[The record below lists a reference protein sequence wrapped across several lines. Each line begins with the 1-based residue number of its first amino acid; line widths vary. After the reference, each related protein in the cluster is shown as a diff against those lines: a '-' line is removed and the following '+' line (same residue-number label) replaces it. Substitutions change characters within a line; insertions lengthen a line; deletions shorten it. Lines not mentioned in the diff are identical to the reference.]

1 MRYRHVPVMVKEI
14 IHYLDCSPGKTYVD
28 GTLGGG
34 GHAQAILRAIAPDGF
49 LIGIDRDPDAVACA
63 RESLRKFGPNVQIF
77 HNNFTHLPQILS
89 WSSTKGVDGILIDL
103 GLSLHQLEGS
113 GRGFSFMRDE
123 PLDMR
128 MNPQEGK
135 TAEAIV
141 NELSEKELSDL
152 MTCYGEE
159 RWARRIAKRIVQT
172 RRRERIRST
181 LQLADIVKAA
191 IPARYRPR
199 RINPATR
206 TFQALRIAV
215 NEELDGLK
223 IFLEHAVDCL
233 NPKGR
238 LCVLS
243 FHSLEDRIVKGHFKA
258 LARGCEC
265 PADIPVCVCGKR
277 PRVRI
282 LTKRPVRP
290 EAVEVTA
297 NPMARSARLRAV
309 ERLGG
314 DSS

>member
-1 MRYRHVPVMVKEI
+1 MRYRHIPVMVKEV

-63 RESLRKFGPNVQIF
+63 RESLRKFRPNVQIF

-89 WSSTKGVDGILIDL
+89 RASTKRVDGILIDL

-135 TAEAIV
+135 TAEIIV

-152 MTCYGEE
+152 MTYYGEE

-199 RINPATR
+199 RINAATR

-215 NEELDGLK
+215 NEELEGLK

-282 LTKRPVRP
+282 LTTRPVKP

-309 ERLGG
+309 ETLGG
-314 DSS
+314 ESS